1 MKLMSYSNKIKFHF
15 SKLRHPFT
23 GERYEIGVGGSD
35 KCQITCCATVF
46 CVFEDITVESGKVY
60 VGHFSVEASFRGGS
74 IGEQCLRKFAAHI
87 ARLDSTITSIEFSL
101 YKLPTNFPHQR
112 IAQARFDLLNRI
124 GATAT
129 TMNQLPQGNFLVRG
143 SWDKSKW

>member
-1 MKLMSYSNKIKFHF
+1 MSYSNKIKFYF

-23 GERYEIGVGGSD
+23 GAPYRIGVGSSD
-35 KCQITCCATVF
+35 KCEITCCSTVF
-46 CVFEDITVESGKVY
+46 CVFEDITVTSGKVH
-60 VGHFSVEASFRGGS
+60 VGHFSVEAPFRGRN

-87 ARLDSTITSIEFSL
+87 ARLDPTITLIEFSL

-129 TMNQLPQGNFLVRG
+129 AMSQLPQGNFLVCG